1 MSNTTSNAKH
11 EETIARLTRELAEV
25 RAGMERA
32 NEVDSDLIR
41 RLYAEVAGYMDRVA
55 GLTAERDAAL
65 AENATLRK
73 ATKEYFDARE
83 AFDASGSEES
93 ERRLECAHEALRSL
107 A

>member
-1 MSNTTSNAKH
+1 MSNTTSNAKP
-11 EETIARLTRELAEV
+11 EETIAR
-25 RAGMERA
+25 
-32 NEVDSDLIR
+32 
-41 RLYAEVAGYMDRVA
+41 
-55 GLTAERDAAL
+55 LTAERDAAL

-93 ERRLECAHEALRSL
+93 ERRLEYAHEALRNL